1 MFASELISN
10 SIPPLKTSD
19 SVQKALERMTEFKLY
34 HLPIV
39 NESQFLGL
47 LAEEELIEVRDGSQ
61 PIGGLSLSV
70 LNPFVYEDAHVY
82 DIIRLFNQLH
92 LSVVPVL
99 DYKKNYLG
107 LISINNL
114 LEYTSNIYAV
124 KEYGGII
131 VLEISNRNN
140 SLAHM
145 AQIVEADNAQVLS
158 SYVQSF
164 PDSTKLEVTL
174 KINKTDLSGI
184 IASFERYNYQVKAVF
199 NSTIS
204 DNGTEDR
211 FNSFMNYLNV

>member
-1 MFASELISN
+1 MVASELISN

-19 SVQKALERMTEFKLY
+19 SVRKSLERMTEFKLY

-39 NESQFLGL
+39 NETQFLGL
-47 LAEEELIEVRDGSQ
+47 LAEEELIEVRDGDL
-61 PIGGLSLSV
+61 PIGRLPLSIM
-70 LNPFVYEDAHVY
+70 NPFVYEDTHVY
-82 DIIRLFNQLH
+82 EIIRLFNQLQ

-107 LISINNL
+107 LISINNV
-114 LEYTSNIYAV
+114 LEYISDIYAV

-131 VLEISNRNN
+131 VLEIGNRNN

-145 AQIVEADNAQVLS
+145 AQIVEADNAQILS

-164 PDSTKLEVTL
+164 PESTKLEITL
-174 KINKTDLSGI
+174 KINKADLSGI

-199 NSTIS
+199 NSTLS
-204 DNGTEDR
+204 DNGIDDR
-211 FNSFMNYLNV
+211 YNSFMNYLNV

>member
-39 NESQFLGL
+39 NETQFLGL
-47 LAEEELIEVRDGSQ
+47 LAEEELIEVRDTEQAIGSL
-61 PIGGLSLSV
+61 PLSI
-70 LNPFVYEDAHVY
+70 LNPFVYEDAHIY
-82 DIIRLFNQLH
+82 DIIRLVHQVH

-114 LEYTSNIYAV
+114 LDYTADIYAV
-124 KEYGGII
+124 KEPGGII

-140 SLAHM
+140 SLSHM
-145 AQIVEADNAQVLS
+145 AQIVEADNAQILS

-174 KINKTDLSGI
+174 KINKTELSGI

-211 FNSFMNYLNV
+211 YNSFMNYLNV

>member
-1 MFASELISN
+1 MLASELISN

-19 SVQKALERMTEFKLY
+19 SVQKSLERMTEFKLS

-39 NESQFLGL
+39 NETQFLGL
-47 LAEEELIEVRDGSQ
+47 LAEDELIEVRDANL
-61 PIGGLSLSV
+61 PIGSLSLSL
-70 LNPFVYEDAHVY
+70 LNPFVYEDAHIY
-82 DIIRLFNQLH
+82 DIIRLLTQLN
-92 LSVVPVL
+92 LSAVPVL

-107 LISINNL
+107 LIAISNL
-114 LEYTSNIYAV
+114 IRYAADIFAV
-124 KEYGGII
+124 REPGGII

-174 KINKTDLSGI
+174 KINKTELSAI

-199 NSTIS
+199 NSTKT
-204 DNGTEDR
+204 DDGTEDR

>member
-39 NESQFLGL
+39 NETQFLGL
-47 LAEEELIEVRDGSQ
+47 LAEEELIEVRDTEQAIGSL
-61 PIGGLSLSV
+61 PLSI
-70 LNPFVYEDAHVY
+70 LNPFVYEDAHIY
-82 DIIRLFNQLH
+82 DIIRLFHQLH

-114 LEYTSNIYAV
+114 LDYTADIYAV
-124 KEYGGII
+124 KEPGGII

-140 SLAHM
+140 SLSHM
-145 AQIVEADNAQVLS
+145 AQIVEADNAQILS

-164 PDSTKLEVTL
+164 PDSTKLEITL
-174 KINKTDLSGI
+174 KINKTELSGI

-211 FNSFMNYLNV
+211 YNSFMNYLNV

>member
-1 MFASELISN
+1 MLAAELLSN
-10 SIPPLKTSD
+10 SIPPLRTSD
-19 SVQKALERMTEFKLY
+19 SVQKSMERMTEFKLS

-47 LAEEELIEVRDGSQ
+47 LAEDELIEVKDIETS
-61 PIGGLSLSV
+61 IGDLSLSL
-70 LNPFVYEDAHVY
+70 LNPFVYEDAHIY
-82 DIIRLFNQLH
+82 DVIRLFNQLS
-92 LSVVPVL
+92 LSAVPVL

-114 LEYTSNIYAV
+114 LSYAADIFAV
-124 KEYGGII
+124 KEPGGII

-140 SLAHM
+140 SLSHM
-145 AQIVEADNAQVLS
+145 AQIVEADNAQILS

-174 KINKTDLSGI
+174 KINKTELSGI
-184 IASFERYNYQVKAVF
+184 ISSFERYNYEVKAVF
-199 NSTIS
+199 NGTKA
-204 DNGTEDR
+204 DDGTEDR

>member
-19 SVQKALERMTEFKLY
+19 TVQKSLDRMAEFKLY

-39 NESQFLGL
+39 NETQFLGL
-47 LAEEELIEVRDGSQ
+47 VAEDDLIEVRDTEQAIGS
-61 PIGGLSLSV
+61 LSLSI
-70 LNPFVYEDAHVY
+70 LNPFVFEDVHIY

-114 LEYTSNIYAV
+114 LEYTSNIFAV

-140 SLAHM
+140 SLSHM
-145 AQIVEADNAQVLS
+145 AQIVEADNAQILS

-164 PDSTKLEVTL
+164 PDSTRLEVTL

-184 IASFERYNYQVKAVF
+184 IASFERYDYQVKAVF

>member
-19 SVQKALERMTEFKLY
+19 TVQKALERMTEFKLN

-47 LAEEELIEVRDGSQ
+47 LAEEELIEVRDTNAAIGSL
-61 PIGGLSLSV
+61 PLSI
-70 LNPFVYEDAHVY
+70 LNPFVYEDVHVY
-82 DIIRLFNQLH
+82 DIIRLFHQLQ

-114 LEYTSNIYAV
+114 LEYTSDIFAV

-145 AQIVEADNAQVLS
+145 AQIVEADNAQILS

-211 FNSFMNYLNV
+211 YNSFMNYLNV

>member
-10 SIPPLKTSD
+10 TIPPLKTSD

-39 NESQFLGL
+39 NETQFLGL
-47 LAEEELIEVRDGSQ
+47 LAEEELIEVRDTQQTIGSL
-61 PIGGLSLSV
+61 PLSI
-70 LNPFVYEDAHVY
+70 LNPFVYEDAHIY
-82 DIIRLFNQLH
+82 DIIRLFHQLH

-107 LISINNL
+107 LIAINNL
-114 LEYTSNIYAV
+114 LDYTADIYAV
-124 KEYGGII
+124 KEPGGII

-140 SLAHM
+140 SLSHM
-145 AQIVEADNAQVLS
+145 AQIVEADNAQILS

-164 PDSTKLEVTL
+164 TDSTKLEVTL
-174 KINKTDLSGI
+174 KINKTELSGI

-211 FNSFMNYLNV
+211 YNSFMNYLNV

>member
-1 MFASELISN
+1 MLASELISN
-10 SIPPLKTSD
+10 SIPPLMTSD
-19 SVQKALERMTEFKLY
+19 TVQKSLERMTEFKLY

-39 NESQFLGL
+39 NETQFLGL
-47 LAEEELIEVRDGSQ
+47 LSEEELIEVKDGTQ
-61 PIGGLSLSV
+61 PIGSLSLSL
-70 LNPFVYEDAHVY
+70 LNPFVYEDTHIY
-82 DIIRLFNQLH
+82 DIIRLFHQLQ

-107 LISINNL
+107 LISINSL
-114 LEYTSNIYAV
+114 LEYTAEIYAV

-131 VLEISNRNN
+131 VLEIGNRNN

-145 AQIVEADNAQVLS
+145 AQIVEADNAQILS
-158 SYVQSF
+158 SYIQSF

-184 IASFERYNYQVKAVF
+184 ISSFERYNYQVKAVF
-199 NSTIS
+199 NTTTS

-211 FNSFMNYLNV
+211 FNSFMNFLNV

>member
-1 MFASELISN
+1 MLASELISN

-19 SVQKALERMTEFKLY
+19 SVQKSLERMTEFKLS

-39 NESQFLGL
+39 NETQFLGL
-47 LAEEELIEVRDGSQ
+47 LAEDELIEVRDADL
-61 PIGGLSLSV
+61 PIGSLSLSL
-70 LNPFVYEDAHVY
+70 LNPFVYEDAHIY
-82 DIIRLFNQLH
+82 DIIRLLTQLN
-92 LSVVPVL
+92 LSAVPVL

-107 LISINNL
+107 LIAISNL
-114 LEYTSNIYAV
+114 IRYAADIFAV
-124 KEYGGII
+124 REPGGII

-174 KINKTDLSGI
+174 KINKTELSGI

-199 NSTIS
+199 NSTKT
-204 DNGTEDR
+204 DDGTEDR